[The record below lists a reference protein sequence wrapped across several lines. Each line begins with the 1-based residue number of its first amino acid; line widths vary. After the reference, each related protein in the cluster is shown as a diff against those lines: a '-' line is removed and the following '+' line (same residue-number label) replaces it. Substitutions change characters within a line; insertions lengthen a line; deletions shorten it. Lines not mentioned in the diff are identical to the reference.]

1 MGHYFELTSVQT
13 HVFGVNCKLIRCV
26 PSFASLLE
34 AYEPVIMHSTQALK
48 VDQENAKAFY
58 RRGLAQEALG
68 KTQASCEGMGVEWR
82 LTF

>member
-1 MGHYFELTSVQT
+1 MLTQ
-13 HVFGVNCKLIRCV
+13 H
-26 PSFASLLE
+26 LE

-68 KTQASCEGMGVEWR
+68 KTQARERGHGD
-82 LTF
+82 

>member
-1 MGHYFELTSVQT
+1 MLTQ
-13 HVFGVNCKLIRCV
+13 H
-26 PSFASLLE
+26 LE

-68 KTQASCEGMGVEWR
+68 KTQARERGHGDWMGFSFWPADIVV
-82 LTF
+82 